1 MNLLKKQDQ
10 EIVTKHKNKTL
21 LQKTCVIFSMQG
33 KSFLMALKEKY
44 FQQNPQEEAY

>member
-21 LQKTCVIFSMQG
+21 LQETCVILNS
-33 KSFLMALKEKY
+33 S
-44 FQQNPQEEAY
+44 